1 MPAEPSPES
10 LHRLKLAWIQLRGKW
25 SWLAM
30 VPGERDLSTADVA
43 RALCSVAS
51 QLSIDPIGFV
61 DVRDADLETASRL
74 IGQLGAH
81 QPSDGERP
89 LSGRWLLSASN
100 QTLPV
105 TQSIVAVESPL
116 ANPLALPIALAAD
129 GVVLCVRRGRST
141 IAEVRQ
147 TIETVGADHIVC
159 CLLMD

>member
-1 MPAEPSPES
+1 MPADLPPKF
-10 LHRLKLAWIQLRGKW
+10 LHQLKVAWLQLRGKW

-30 VPGERDLSTADVA
+30 VPGERDLSTAGIA

-61 DVRDADLETASRL
+61 EAKDVDLDTASRL
-74 IGQLGAH
+74 IGQLGSANA
-81 QPSDGERP
+81 SVNARP
-89 LSGRWLLSASN
+89 IFSRPLLSADNSEP
-100 QTLPV
+100 QV
-105 TQSIVAVESPL
+105 TQWIVALESPL
-116 ANPLALPIALAAD
+116 ANPLALPVALAAD

-147 TIETVGADHIVC
+147 TIEAVGADRVVC